1 MGDEAAGAAAPAP
14 GRAATLAALNPMDA
28 TTAREF
34 WRSAFDLYRSED
46 PEAGRIR
53 AHHIGTVMRLVP
65 ALLLANIVNGVIVL
79 VMFAPAGSVS
89 AWLWSVG
96 LVGVAAA
103 MLQTWLHWRRRQPA
117 SVSRRALRRAALQA
131 AALALL
137 WGLVPVLWFDG
148 AAGPQ
153 HVLLATIIT
162 GMMSGG
168 AFVLV
173 PLPASALAFVAV
185 MALCSLVALL
195 RHPQPAYVL
204 TSVLVATY
212 AAVLSLGALA
222 GARKATAL
230 LRSQH
235 EAARQRGI
243 VSVLLHDFESHAA
256 EALWETG
263 PDGLLTH
270 VSPRLAE
277 LVDADAATLR
287 SAPLLS
293 LLRARSP
300 QAADTLAEAQDLG
313 RPFSG
318 LQLEVGDDGGRRWW
332 SISGKPLF
340 DDTGRPQGW
349 RGVIAD
355 VTAEVRAQHL
365 LRHQAHHDSLTG
377 LANRLTLHERLR
389 EQLASGRSAA
399 LLVIDLDHFKAVN
412 DSMGHSTGD
421 ALLKVV
427 AVRLSACVRPTDV
440 VARLGGDE
448 FAMLVTSACGP
459 DEALHLAQRVVAAL
473 QEPCEASGRLLR
485 VGASVGVALLPEH
498 GHSADQLFGHADMAL
513 YEAKEQG
520 RGRSVVFSARLG
532 DRSRRRVDLELGLR
546 RALDR
551 GEMAVHWQPQVD
563 IRHWRVAGAE
573 ALLRWQHPQLGAVGP
588 SEFVAV
594 AESCGLI
601 EELGHWVLDQAC
613 RTAATRLQGLSV
625 SVNVSAAQL
634 RDERF
639 AEHVRAALHAHQ
651 LDPSRLELEI
661 TESIFIDDAQGAIQ
675 RLQALR
681 ELGVRI
687 GLDDFGTGYSSLA
700 YLRRFPFDTLKIDR
714 AFVSELLLRGDA
726 QAIVRTITQLAGAL
740 GMRTVAEGVET
751 EAQLAVAEQTGC
763 NQVQGYLVSPPR
775 PLDEFVALRQGWRGR
790 PASSLQLH

>member
-1 MGDEAAGAAAPAP
+1 
-14 GRAATLAALNPMDA
+14 
-28 TTAREF
+28 
-34 WRSAFDLYRSED
+34 
-46 PEAGRIR
+46 
-53 AHHIGTVMRLVP
+53 
-65 ALLLANIVNGVIVL
+65 
-79 VMFAPAGSVS
+79 
-89 AWLWSVG
+89 
-96 LVGVAAA
+96 
-103 MLQTWLHWRRRQPA
+103 
-117 SVSRRALRRAALQA
+117 
-131 AALALL
+131 
-137 WGLVPVLWFDG
+137 
-148 AAGPQ
+148 
-153 HVLLATIIT
+153 
-162 GMMSGG
+162 
-168 AFVLV
+168 
-173 PLPASALAFVAV
+173 
-185 MALCSLVALL
+185 
-195 RHPQPAYVL
+195 
-204 TSVLVATY
+204 
-212 AAVLSLGALA
+212 
-222 GARKATAL
+222 
-230 LRSQH
+230 
-235 EAARQRGI
+235 
-243 VSVLLHDFESHAA
+243 
-256 EALWETG
+256 
-263 PDGLLTH
+263 
-270 VSPRLAE
+270 
-277 LVDADAATLR
+277 
-287 SAPLLS
+287 
-293 LLRARSP
+293 
-300 QAADTLAEAQDLG
+300 
-313 RPFSG
+313 
-318 LQLEVGDDGGRRWW
+318 
-332 SISGKPLF
+332 
-340 DDTGRPQGW
+340 
-349 RGVIAD
+349 
-355 VTAEVRAQHL
+355 
-365 LRHQAHHDSLTG
+365 
-377 LANRLTLHERLR
+377 
-389 EQLASGRSAA
+389 
-399 LLVIDLDHFKAVN
+399 VIDLDHFKAVN

-498 GHSADQLFGHADMAL
+498 GHSADQLFGHADLAL

-751 EAQLAVAEQTGC
+751 EAQLAVVEQTGC
-763 NQVQGYLVSPPR
+763 NQVQGYLVSPPLHAGR
-775 PLDEFVALRQGWRGR
+775 VRGAAPGLAGAARQQPAAALTLDVSRWLTAVQLTRPSATAKRVRLATSCRSSRAMSSLRWYSTVFTLTPSWRAISLFDSPRARCTSTSRWRGVSRAAPWPSPACRRAASDGLSQRWPRITSASACVSSSNTKSLHMKPAAPQRSAVRTTSGSQRPDSTSTRRAGHSSCSARSRSRPGRSLLAGELSRGPRGRCRSSSTRSGRRLRQACRPSAVLPAAPTHTWPGMLSTSAAMPALTSTWSSITSTRWICPLDTFSSCTLCPMRGLSADLAAVQAV
-790 PASSLQLH
+790 P